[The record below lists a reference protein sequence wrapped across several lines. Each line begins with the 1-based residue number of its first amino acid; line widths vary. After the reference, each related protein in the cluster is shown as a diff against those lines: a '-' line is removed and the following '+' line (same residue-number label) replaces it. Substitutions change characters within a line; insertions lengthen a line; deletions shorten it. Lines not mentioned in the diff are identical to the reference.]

1 MRTFI
6 KKILKKSFWLCCVY
20 YLITDLL
27 AKLRYYKGNIDTDSG
42 SIHTDMLSIDSSLAY
57 IEEVF
62 NDYKYYSG
70 VQRFKGRVAEVGP
83 GDNCGVGMLFLADGC
98 ESVDLVDRFYS
109 NRNSQQQALI
119 YQALIERHPQSLA
132 KFCDFDINDETS
144 FKGLQRY
151 YGETASAEQFFT
163 QTNYYDFIVSRAVL
177 EHIYDPRLAIEKMV
191 AALKNDGM
199 LLHKVDL
206 RNHGLFSDLH
216 ELSFFEV
223 PDWLYPWL
231 TKASDA
237 PNRILI
243 NTYRQILAKTIPD
256 YKIFI
261 TRLAGVGDID
271 PHLPYE
277 QINSALRNKSLDYVK
292 SVRSKF
298 SKSLRS
304 ISDEDLLVAGI
315 FIVAHKSCA

>member
-1 MRTFI
+1 M
-6 KKILKKSFWLCCVY
+6 
-20 YLITDLL
+20 TD
-27 AKLRYYKGNIDTDSG
+27 
-42 SIHTDMLSIDSSLAY
+42 
-57 IEEVF
+57 E
-62 NDYKYYSG
+62 
-70 VQRFKGRVAEVGP
+70 
-83 GDNCGVGMLFLADGC
+83 
-98 ESVDLVDRFYS
+98 
-109 NRNSQQQALI
+109 
-119 YQALIERHPQSLA
+119 
-132 KFCDFDINDETS
+132 S

-206 RNHGLFSDLH
+206 GDHDMFSDYLH

-231 TKASDA
+231 TKGSGR

-243 NTYRQILAKTIPD
+243 NTYRQVLAETIPD
-256 YKIFI
+256 YKILI
-261 TRLAGVGDID
+261 THLAGVGSIN

-277 QINSALRNKSLDYVK
+277 KIDSALRNKSLDYVK
-292 SVRSKF
+292 SVRSNF
-298 SKSLRS
+298 SKSLRL
-304 ISDEDLLVAGI
+304 ISNEDLSIGGI